1 MAVFDII
8 LLALLALAVISGL
21 FKGLVTQVVSLSSI
35 IVGLLV
41 ASRFTPD
48 LTKVAILQFSSD
60 EKVTYIICFVLIFLT
75 CALVM
80 ALVGAL
86 VTKLFKMAT
95 LGWLNR
101 VLGGVFAFFAA
112 ALVLGLLISAF
123 EGLNE
128 SWAFVNPEK
137 YANLKVYSMLRD
149 FAAGIFPQIKL
160 FFAKYVTPET
170 CLQPLYL

>member
-8 LLALLALAVISGL
+8 LLALLGLAVISGVY
-21 FKGLVTQVVSLSSI
+21 KGLVTQVVSLSSI
-35 IVGLLV
+35 VVGLLV

-48 LTKVAILQFSSD
+48 LTKVAMLQFSSD
-60 EKVTYIICFVLIFLT
+60 EKVTYIICFVLIFLA
-75 CALVM
+75 CALIM
-80 ALVGAL
+80 ALIGAL

-112 ALVLGLLISAF
+112 ALVLGLMISAF

-128 SWAFVNPEK
+128 SWAFINPEK
-137 YANLKVYSMLRD
+137 YADLKVYAKLRD
-149 FAAGIFPQIKL
+149 FSTELFPQIKM

-170 CLQPLYL
+170 CLPPLYL

>member
-8 LLALLALAVISGL
+8 LLVILLLAVIAG
-21 FKGLVTQVVSLSSI
+21 FYKGLVTQVVSLSSV

-48 LTKVAILQFSSD
+48 LTQVAMNQFDSE
-60 EKVTYIICFVLIFLT
+60 EKVTYIICFIVIFLA

-80 ALVGAL
+80 ALIGFL
-86 VTKLFKMAT
+86 ITKVIKIAT

-101 VLGGVFAFFAA
+101 LLGAIFGLFAA
-112 ALVLGLLISAF
+112 TLVLGLLLCAF

-128 SWAFVNPEK
+128 SWSFMDPQK
-137 YANLKVYSMLRD
+137 YADLRIYPILRD
-149 FAAGIFPQIKL
+149 FAASMFPQIKL
-160 FFAKYVTPET
+160 FFAKYVTPEV
-170 CLQPLYL
+170 CLPPLYF